1 MVSGRA
7 CARGPAEPSSSGAAA
22 RAGSTSRH
30 KPFTALTGRSRI
42 GSVRRTGERR
52 RFGGVVV
59 VVAAGV
65 PGPARVAVVAG
76 RRVGTAV
83 ARNRAKR
90 RLREALRRAAV
101 PGGRDYI
108 VIASAA
114 VNEAPFEDVVAWIR
128 RAVEE

>member
-1 MVSGRA
+1 
-7 CARGPAEPSSSGAAA
+7 
-22 RAGSTSRH
+22 
-30 KPFTALTGRSRI
+30 
-42 GSVRRTGERR
+42 VRRTGERR